1 MEARSTGLTDLIVTD
16 SDGDF
21 KLVNSASMSE
31 QFKFE
36 YETQME
42 LIFNALGIVF
52 PKHKSSGD
60 MPTGSMKMMFYPT
73 ERVVMS
79 LIHEFDAAID
89 HINSIVKQGFVS
101 EYPQYTTQI
110 AEGNIR
116 ASIRMFTPQDDGTKA
131 DSLVKL
137 KQANIISGE
146 TASDEAPYSANNE
159 EVRKEKEKNA
169 NLEYQRKMEDMRDI
183 NTSLYE

>member
-1 MEARSTGLTDLIVTD
+1 
-16 SDGDF
+16 
-21 KLVNSASMSE
+21 
-31 QFKFE
+31 
-36 YETQME
+36 
-42 LIFNALGIVF
+42 
-52 PKHKSSGD
+52 
-60 MPTGSMKMMFYPT
+60 MFYPT

-159 EVRKEKEKNA
+159 EVRKEKEKIA

-183 NTSLYE
+183 NTNIAE

>member
-1 MEARSTGLTDLIVTD
+1 
-16 SDGDF
+16 
-21 KLVNSASMSE
+21 
-31 QFKFE
+31 
-36 YETQME
+36 
-42 LIFNALGIVF
+42 
-52 PKHKSSGD
+52 
-60 MPTGSMKMMFYPT
+60 MKMMFYPT

-146 TASDEAPYSANNE
+146 TLDTPYRQQRRGGRRR
-159 EVRKEKEKNA
+159 RKTP
-169 NLEYQRKMEDMRDI
+169 
-183 NTSLYE
+183 TSNIRGRWRI